1 MKLWRKIPKRVKRT
15 AALSFGAGLGSLG
28 VGNLPMFNMNALDSI
43 VFGALASLIALA
55 IALSFTYA
63 GKGEV
68 SDKDFD
74 SHINA
79 AIESVNSKNKK
90 DK

>member
-1 MKLWRKIPKRVKRT
+1 VKLWKRIPKRIKRT
-15 AALSFGAGLGSLG
+15 AALSFGAGLSFMGVGSLP
-28 VGNLPMFNMNALDSI
+28 LFSMSALDSVI
-43 VFGALASLIALA
+43 FGALGSLIALA
-55 IALSFTYA
+55 MALSFTYA

-68 SDKDFD
+68 SDQDFD